1 MDLSKLRLNE
11 INLDIFMKYFK
22 DNYIS
27 NSFLQPYELEPTTKW
42 FKYSYTDS
50 NSFTRDFYSLYDLD
64 LTPTEVGSEN
74 NLEMLNNYFSCS
86 SINMNTKFNT
96 SASKNV
102 IKKTIMESEL
112 PIYICNGSYFSADCT
127 VLYTPSKYFFILFEG
142 DKKINF
148 YNVIIDLENIYKDI
162 ASSSTRNNYYIELNN
177 SQYIFNNLVLVDNEN
192 DAYYKDGINIYKLSN
207 NKDVVGYLIENDAF
221 KTNIDRQGRSLY
233 KNIHGDIVIGNDTP
247 TMFETH
253 VNEVRTSINN
263 YRSVEFFLKNNDYP
277 IMQPILIDE
286 DGELS
291 FKNIDEVQLFTKYH
305 RLTDKEIDN
314 LSGLIKLNNP
324 AISDEEKFNTLIE
337 NQGSEITTDEVITKY
352 VDTVFSMKN
361 IEKIKGYL
369 LAGTNKLDIELKY
382 PNNYLLEVYD
392 AYPYIGAG
400 NVNDENFSNYPFKF
414 IYDEAANKYYLA
426 SADSKLTD
434 KIELFT
440 NSDGNYYFK
449 INYENLSDGK
459 FTVFNKVYSVT
470 ESYGNFEIT
479 TPEGDIAYCEVSDV
493 LEIPVY
499 YKYKYID
506 EFYCYI
512 NENNTLEQLKA
523 GDYTPRSLKDL
534 LYTTNYE
541 LVENDGTYSTYLLN
555 SDIYRYLYDPKVII
569 ECKKY
574 AKILNNREVESV
586 ISADAPVKLTV
597 DYLKSAYPLSRKFV
611 NAYYNYRGTKLIKS
625 DISAAKKKSFLNLF
639 ESFINN
645 KEIKDIN
652 TSSFSSNYYN
662 ANYTYLTSAYNLFV
676 NENRIYNDFILQS
689 KIKTANQTNFNED
702 ELNKIV
708 LSKVTKDNVFTEDG
722 NEYELKYINEYSL
735 SDSDKYAIDKA
746 VDEGNAYSRLLS
758 YKKYSTIN
766 EMKENLYIYQKM
778 DNIYNDYEKTRRYDD
793 IEYAP
798 ENILK
803 EQQNNR
809 MNFKDYFKALILNYY
824 ENDKYDENGRSK
836 YLVSFSN
843 FYYKKIKNSKEVI
856 NRYNNETSEKLVLD
870 LTNTNDNE
878 IISDLIEKIITG
890 EWVIL

>member
-42 FKYSYTDS
+42 FKYSYIDS

-64 LTPTEVGSEN
+64 LTPSEVGSEN

-86 SINMNTKFNT
+86 SINMNTNFNT
-96 SASKNV
+96 SASKNA
-102 IKKTIMESEL
+102 IKKTIMEDEL
-112 PIYICNGSYFSADCT
+112 PIYICNGSYFSSDCT
-127 VLYTPSKYFFILFEG
+127 VFYTPSKYFFILFEG

-148 YNVIIDLENIYKDI
+148 YNVNIDLESIYKEI
-162 ASSSTRNNYYIELNN
+162 TSSSIRNNYHIELNN
-177 SQYIFNNLVLVDNEN
+177 SQYIFNDLILVDNEN
-192 DAYYKDGINIYKLSN
+192 DAYYKAGINIYKLSN
-207 NKDVVGYLIENDAF
+207 NKDVVGYLIENDRF

-233 KNIHGDIVIGNDTP
+233 KNIHGDVVIGNDTP

-253 VNEVRTSINN
+253 VNEVRTSISN
-263 YRSVEFFLKNNDYP
+263 YRSVDFFLKNNNYP

-291 FKNIDEVQLFTKYH
+291 FKNIDEVQLFTKYR
-305 RLTDKEIDN
+305 RLTDKEINN
-314 LSGLIKLNNP
+314 LSGSIKLNNP
-324 AISDEEKFNTLIE
+324 AISDEEKFKILIGS
-337 NQGSEITTDEVITKY
+337 QGSEITTDEITTKY

-361 IEKIKGYL
+361 IERAKGYL
-369 LAGTNKLDIELKY
+369 LAGTNKLDIEVKH
-382 PNNYLLEVYD
+382 PNNYLLEEYE

-400 NVNDENFSNYPFKF
+400 NVNEENLSNYHFKF
-414 IYDEAANKYYLA
+414 TYDEAANKYYLA
-426 SADSKLTD
+426 STDSKLTD
-434 KIELFT
+434 KIELFI

-449 INYENLSDGK
+449 INYESLSDGK
-459 FTVFNKVYSVT
+459 FTVFNKIYSVA

-479 TPEGDIAYCEVSDV
+479 TPEGEIAYCEVSDV

-499 YKYKYID
+499 YKYKYVD

-512 NENNTLEQLKA
+512 NENNTLEQLKT
-523 GDYTPRSLKDL
+523 GDYTPKNLKDL

-541 LVENDGTYSTYLLN
+541 LVENDGTCSTYLLN
-555 SDIYRYLYDPKVII
+555 SDTYRYLYDPEIII

-574 AKILNNREVESV
+574 AKIINNREIDSV
-586 ISADAPVKLTV
+586 IPVDAPVKLTV

-611 NAYYNYRGTKLIKS
+611 NAYYNYRGTKLSKS
-625 DISAAKKKSFLNLF
+625 DIAAAKKKSFLNLF
-639 ESFINN
+639 ESFINK
-645 KEIKDIN
+645 KEIKDIS

-662 ANYTYLTSAYNLFV
+662 ANYTYLASAYNLLV
-676 NENRIYNDFILQS
+676 NENRIYNDFVLQS
-689 KIKTANQTNFNED
+689 KIKTANQANFNED

-735 SDSDKYAIDKA
+735 SDSDKYAIDKT

-766 EMKENLYIYQKM
+766 EMKDNLYDYQKM

-793 IEYAP
+793 IEYVP
-798 ENILK
+798 ENVLK
-803 EQQNNR
+803 EQQNSR
-809 MNFKDYFKALILNYY
+809 MSFKDYFKSLMLNYY

-836 YLVSFSN
+836 YLVSFNN

-856 NRYNNETSEKLVLD
+856 NRYDNETSEKLVLD
-870 LTNTNDNE
+870 LTNVNDSE
-878 IISDLIEKIITG
+878 IISDLIEKIING